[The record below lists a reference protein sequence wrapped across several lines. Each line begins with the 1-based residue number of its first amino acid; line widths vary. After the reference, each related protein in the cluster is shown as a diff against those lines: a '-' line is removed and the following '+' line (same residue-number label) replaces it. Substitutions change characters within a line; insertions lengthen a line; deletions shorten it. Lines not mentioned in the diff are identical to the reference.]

1 METKIKKITS
11 VLLLAI
17 MIIAMASVSVLAT
30 TEKTNEKTILK
41 NSNNEYLIYFKE
53 FCKKEFQ
60 FAISKD
66 NKKAETELNFV
77 NSAKDQPASS
87 GEALNVAYIDET
99 SFEGIFGKNP
109 TSLEAY
115 IWVKD
120 ADDKP
125 LIEAEKIDLSDA
137 LTEEMIALVNT
148 TTKANEST
156 DRIAIDTTQEHVT
169 NPVVEGI
176 TTTVRTGKIVVK
188 ENKDSKYYYSL
199 IKVSDENADATEM
212 YNLAETMGKSTDT
225 YENLSAEKRFYELYE
240 KLTPAESNWTEV
252 ENSEILQPETAR
264 TGDKYIVYIKE
275 ENGQQT
281 IVDAKLLVSKYDYE
295 EKRIKEEDKVIT
307 ETVKLPVTFDS
318 GAILFTVLG
327 IIVIALAIFV
337 FIRIKSNKKDEN
349 K

>member
-17 MIIAMASVSVLAT
+17 MIIAMASVPVLAT
-30 TEKTNEKTILK
+30 TNEKVILK

-53 FCKKEFQ
+53 FCKKDFQ
-60 FAISKD
+60 FAISKND
-66 NKKAETELNFV
+66 KAVETELNFV

-109 TSLEAY
+109 TSLVAY

-120 ADDKP
+120 ADDKTV
-125 LIEAEKIDLSDA
+125 IKAEKIDLSDA
-137 LTEEMIALVNT
+137 LTEKMIAVVNT

-156 DRIAIDTTQEHVT
+156 DRIAIDTTQEQVT

-188 ENKDSKYYYSL
+188 EKKDSKYYYSL

-212 YNLAETMGKSTDT
+212 YNLAETIGKSKDT

-240 KLTPAESNWTEV
+240 KLTPAESDWTEV

-264 TGDKYIVYIKE
+264 TGDKYIAYIKE

-281 IVDAKLLVSKYDYE
+281 TVDAKLLVSKYDYE
-295 EKRIKEEDKVIT
+295 EKRVKEEDKVIT

-337 FIRIKSNKKDEN
+337 FIIIKSNKKDEN

>member
-17 MIIAMASVSVLAT
+17 MIIAMASVPVLAT
-30 TEKTNEKTILK
+30 TNEKVILK

-53 FCKKEFQ
+53 FCKKDFQ
-60 FAISKD
+60 FAISKND
-66 NKKAETELNFV
+66 KAVETELNFV

-99 SFEGIFGKNP
+99 SFESIFGKNP
-109 TSLEAY
+109 TNLVAY

-120 ADDKP
+120 ADDTMQIK
-125 LIEAEKIDLSDA
+125 AEKIDLSDA

-188 ENKDSKYYYSL
+188 ENEGSKYYYSL
-199 IKVSDENADATEM
+199 IKVSDENTYATEM
-212 YNLAETMGKSTDT
+212 YNLAEAMGKSTDT

-240 KLTPAESNWTEV
+240 KLTPAESDWTEV

-281 IVDAKLLVSKYDYE
+281 TVDAKLLVSKYDYE

>member
-1 METKIKKITS
+1 
-11 VLLLAI
+11 
-17 MIIAMASVSVLAT
+17 
-30 TEKTNEKTILK
+30 
-41 NSNNEYLIYFKE
+41 
-53 FCKKEFQ
+53 
-60 FAISKD
+60 
-66 NKKAETELNFV
+66 
-77 NSAKDQPASS
+77 
-87 GEALNVAYIDET
+87 
-99 SFEGIFGKNP
+99 
-109 TSLEAY
+109 
-115 IWVKD
+115 
-120 ADDKP
+120 
-125 LIEAEKIDLSDA
+125 
-137 LTEEMIALVNT
+137 MIALVNT

-188 ENKDSKYYYSL
+188 EKKDSKYYYSL

-212 YNLAETMGKSTDT
+212 YNLAETMGKSKDT

-240 KLTPAESNWTEV
+240 KLTPAESDWTEV

-281 IVDAKLLVSKYDYE
+281 TVDAKLLVSKYDYE
-295 EKRIKEEDKVIT
+295 EKRVKEEDKVIT

>member
-1 METKIKKITS
+1 MKAKKIMA
-11 VLLLAI
+11 VLVIAI
-17 MIIAMASVSVLAT
+17 MLIGIASVPVLAS
-30 TEKTNEKTILK
+30 TNEKVILK
-41 NSNNEYLIYFKE
+41 NSDNEYLIYFKE
-53 FCKKEFQ
+53 FCKKGFQ

-66 NKKAETELNFV
+66 SKTAEADLNFV
-77 NSAKDQPASS
+77 NSAKDQPASAA
-87 GEALNVAYIDET
+87 GTLNVAYIDEA

-109 TSLEAY
+109 TSLVAY

-120 ADDKP
+120 ADDKTV
-125 LIEAEKIDLSDA
+125 IKAEKIDLSDA
-137 LTEEMIALVNT
+137 LTEKMIAVVNT

-156 DRIAIDTTQEHVT
+156 DRIAIDTTQEQVT

-188 ENKDSKYYYSL
+188 EKKDSKYYYSL

-212 YNLAETMGKSTDT
+212 YKLAETMGKSKDT

-240 KLTPAESNWTEV
+240 KLTPAESDWTEV

-264 TGDKYIVYIKE
+264 TGDKYIAYIKE

-281 IVDAKLLVSKYDYE
+281 TVDAKLLVSKYDYE
-295 EKRIKEEDKVIT
+295 EKRVKEEDKVIT